1 MKKIKEDSVGGKTMK
16 EKPKNIIIN
25 LAISLGV
32 IFATV
37 AFAGLSGSDL
47 VIKTAWYILIIHW
60 VAFVPA
66 LIFKT
71 EKFYDLTGSI
81 CYAFA
86 SIFVYYQTY
95 GTTFSLS
102 LLISMAVLIWTLRL
116 GSFLLKRVLDAG
128 EDKRFR
134 TIKNSPTQF
143 FMTFNLS
150 ALWVVICS
158 LCALTA
164 VSNGVLNVEPVFY
177 LGLLTF
183 IIGFSIEVIADNQ
196 KTAFRSIPEN
206 SNKFITTGLWSVSRH
221 PNYFGEVV
229 LWMGIAIMSLPYL
242 EGLQYW
248 TLISPIFSF
257 TLIYFVSGVRML
269 EARANVKWG
278 ENMEYQKYVEK
289 TPIFF
294 PKIF

>member
-1 MKKIKEDSVGGKTMK
+1 MR
-16 EKPKNIIIN
+16 EKAKSSIINIIISI
-25 LAISLGV
+25 AV
-32 IFATV
+32 IFATLG
-37 AFAGLSGSDL
+37 FAELSGSEL
-47 VIKTAWYILIIHW
+47 VVKTAWYVLVIHW
-60 VAFVPA
+60 LAFIPA

-81 CYAFA
+81 CYAFSA
-86 SIFVYYQTY
+86 IYVYLQSY
-95 GTTFSLS
+95 GMFLSLS
-102 LLISMAVLIWTLRL
+102 LFISLAILIWTLRL
-116 GSFLLKRVLDAG
+116 GSFLLKRVMDAG

-134 TIKNSPTQF
+134 TIKTNPTQF

-164 VSNGVLNVEPVFY
+164 VSNGVLEVKPIFY
-177 LGLLTF
+177 MGLLIF
-183 IIGFSIEVIADNQ
+183 IIGFLIEVIADNQ
-196 KTAFRSIPEN
+196 KTAFRAVPEN
-206 SNKFITTGLWSVSRH
+206 TNSFITTGLWSVSRH
-221 PNYFGEVV
+221 PNYFGEVT
-229 LWMGIAIMSLPYL
+229 LWLGIAMMSLPYL
-242 EGLQYW
+242 EGVQYW

-257 TLIYFVSGVRML
+257 VLIYFVSGVRML

-278 ENMEYQKYVEK
+278 ENKEYLDYVKK

>member
-1 MKKIKEDSVGGKTMK
+1 MR
-16 EKPKNIIIN
+16 EKAKSSIINIIISI
-25 LAISLGV
+25 AV
-32 IFATV
+32 IFATLG
-37 AFAGLSGSDL
+37 FAELSGSEL
-47 VIKTAWYILIIHW
+47 VVKTAWYVLVIHW
-60 VAFVPA
+60 LAFIPA

-81 CYAFA
+81 CYAFSA
-86 SIFVYYQTY
+86 IYVYLQSY
-95 GTTFSLS
+95 GMFLSLS
-102 LLISMAVLIWTLRL
+102 FFISLAILIWTLRL
-116 GSFLLKRVLDAG
+116 GSFLLKRVMDAG

-134 TIKNSPTQF
+134 TIKTNPTQF

-164 VSNGVLNVEPVFY
+164 VSNGVLEVKPIFY
-177 LGLLTF
+177 MGLLIF
-183 IIGFSIEVIADNQ
+183 IIGFLIEVIADNQ
-196 KTAFRSIPEN
+196 KTAFRAVPEN
-206 SNKFITTGLWSVSRH
+206 ANSFITTGLWSVSRH
-221 PNYFGEVV
+221 PNYFGEVT
-229 LWMGIAIMSLPYL
+229 LWLGIAMMSLPYL
-242 EGLQYW
+242 EGVQYW

-257 TLIYFVSGVRML
+257 VLIYYVSGVRML

-278 ENMEYQKYVEK
+278 ENKEYLDYVKK

>member
-1 MKKIKEDSVGGKTMK
+1 MK
-16 EKPKNIIIN
+16 ETAKSSIINIIIS
-25 LAISLGV
+25 IIV
-32 IFATV
+32 IFATLR
-37 AFAGLSGSDL
+37 FAELSGSEL
-47 VIKTAWYILIIHW
+47 VVNTAWYVLVIHW
-60 VAFVPA
+60 LAFIPA

-86 SIFVYYQTY
+86 AIYVYFQSY
-95 GTTFSLS
+95 GMFLSLS
-102 LLISMAVLIWTLRL
+102 LFISLAILIWTFRL
-116 GSFLLKRVLDAG
+116 GSFLLKRVMDAG

-134 TIKNSPTQF
+134 TIKTNPTQF

-164 VSNGVLNVEPVFY
+164 VSNGVLEVKPIFY
-177 LGLLTF
+177 IGLLVF
-183 IIGFSIEVIADNQ
+183 IIGFLIEVIADNQ
-196 KTAFRSIPEN
+196 KTAFRAVPEN
-206 SNKFITTGLWSVSRH
+206 ANSFITTGLWSVSRH
-221 PNYFGEVV
+221 PNYFGEVT
-229 LWMGIAIMSLPYL
+229 LWLGIAIMSLPYL
-242 EGLQYW
+242 EGVQYW
-248 TLISPIFSF
+248 TLISPVFSF
-257 TLIYFVSGVRML
+257 VLIYFVSGVRML

-278 ENMEYQKYVEK
+278 ENPEYLEYVKK

>member
-1 MKKIKEDSVGGKTMK
+1 MKKMKVDNVDGKNMK
-16 EKPKNIIIN
+16 EKPKNIIVN
-25 LAISLGV
+25 LTISLGV
-32 IFATV
+32 ILATI

-81 CYAFA
+81 CYAFG
-86 SIFVYYQTY
+86 SIFVYCQTY
-95 GTTFSLS
+95 GATLSLS
-102 LLISMAVLIWTLRL
+102 LFIAIAVLIWTIRL

-134 TIKNSPTQF
+134 TIKTSPTQF

-164 VSNGVLNVEPVFY
+164 VSNGVVTVKPIFY
-177 LGLLTF
+177 LGLF
-183 IIGFSIEVIADNQ
+183 IFIAGFSIEVIADNQ
-196 KTAFRSIPEN
+196 KTKFRSVSEN
-206 SNKFITTGLWSVSRH
+206 ANSFITTGLWSFSRH
-221 PNYFGEVV
+221 PNYFGEVI
-229 LWMGIAIMSLPYL
+229 LWAGIAIMSLPYL
-242 EGLQYW
+242 EGVQYW

-257 TLIYFVSGVRML
+257 VLIYFVSGVRML

-278 ENMEYQKYVEK
+278 ENAEYQKYVKK
-289 TPIFF
+289 TPVFF

>member
-1 MKKIKEDSVGGKTMK
+1 MR
-16 EKPKNIIIN
+16 EKAKSSIINIIISI
-25 LAISLGV
+25 AV
-32 IFATV
+32 IFATLG
-37 AFAGLSGSDL
+37 FAELSGSEL
-47 VIKTAWYILIIHW
+47 VVKTAWYVLVIHW
-60 VAFVPA
+60 LAFIPA

-81 CYAFA
+81 CYAFSA
-86 SIFVYYQTY
+86 IYVYLQSY
-95 GTTFSLS
+95 GMFLSLS
-102 LLISMAVLIWTLRL
+102 LFISLAILIWTLRL
-116 GSFLLKRVLDAG
+116 GSFLLKRVMDAG

-134 TIKNSPTQF
+134 TIKTNPTQF

-164 VSNGVLNVEPVFY
+164 VSNGVLEVKPIFY
-177 LGLLTF
+177 MGLLIF
-183 IIGFSIEVIADNQ
+183 IIGFLIEVIADNQ
-196 KTAFRSIPEN
+196 KTAFRAVPEN
-206 SNKFITTGLWSVSRH
+206 ANSFITTGLWSVSRH
-221 PNYFGEVV
+221 PNYFGEVT
-229 LWMGIAIMSLPYL
+229 LWLGIAMMSLPYL
-242 EGLQYW
+242 EGVQYW

-257 TLIYFVSGVRML
+257 VLIYFVSGVRML

-278 ENMEYQKYVEK
+278 ENKEYLDYVKK

>member
-1 MKKIKEDSVGGKTMK
+1 MR
-16 EKPKNIIIN
+16 EKAKSSIINIIISI
-25 LAISLGV
+25 AV
-32 IFATV
+32 IFATLG
-37 AFAGLSGSDL
+37 FAELSGSEL
-47 VIKTAWYILIIHW
+47 VVKTAWYVLVIHW
-60 VAFVPA
+60 LAFIPA

-81 CYAFA
+81 CYAFSA
-86 SIFVYYQTY
+86 IYVYLQSY
-95 GTTFSLS
+95 GMFLSLS
-102 LLISMAVLIWTLRL
+102 FFISLAILIWTLRL
-116 GSFLLKRVLDAG
+116 GSFLLKRVMDAG

-134 TIKNSPTQF
+134 TIKTNPTQF

-164 VSNGVLNVEPVFY
+164 VSNGVLEVKPIFY
-177 LGLLTF
+177 IGLLVF
-183 IIGFSIEVIADNQ
+183 IIGFLIEVIADNQ
-196 KTAFRSIPEN
+196 KTAFRAVPSNAN
-206 SNKFITTGLWSVSRH
+206 SFITTGLWSVSRH
-221 PNYFGEVV
+221 PNYFGEVT
-229 LWMGIAIMSLPYL
+229 LWLGIAMMSLPYL
-242 EGLQYW
+242 EGVQYW

-257 TLIYFVSGVRML
+257 VLIYFVSGVRML

-278 ENMEYQKYVEK
+278 ENKEYLDYVKK

>member
-1 MKKIKEDSVGGKTMK
+1 MK
-16 EKPKNIIIN
+16 ETTKSSIINIIIS
-25 LAISLGV
+25 IIV
-32 IFATV
+32 IFATLR
-37 AFAGLSGSDL
+37 FAELSGSEL
-47 VIKTAWYILIIHW
+47 VVNTAWYVLVIHW
-60 VAFVPA
+60 LAFIPA

-81 CYAFA
+81 CYAFSA
-86 SIFVYYQTY
+86 IYVYLQSY
-95 GTTFSLS
+95 GMFLSLS
-102 LLISMAVLIWTLRL
+102 FFISLAILIWTLRL
-116 GSFLLKRVLDAG
+116 GSFLLKRVIDAG

-134 TIKNSPTQF
+134 TIKTNPTQF

-164 VSNGVLNVEPVFY
+164 VSNGVLEVKSIFY
-177 LGLLTF
+177 IGLLVF
-183 IIGFSIEVIADNQ
+183 IIGFLIEVIADNQ
-196 KTAFRSIPEN
+196 KTAFRAVPEN
-206 SNKFITTGLWSVSRH
+206 ANSFITTGLWSVSRH
-221 PNYFGEVV
+221 PNYFGEVT
-229 LWMGIAIMSLPYL
+229 LWLGIAMMSLPYL
-242 EGLQYW
+242 EGVQYW

-257 TLIYFVSGVRML
+257 VLIYFVSGVRML

-278 ENMEYQKYVEK
+278 ENKEYLDYVKK

>member
-1 MKKIKEDSVGGKTMK
+1 MNKLFV
-16 EKPKNIIIN
+16 EKPKNMIIN
-25 LAISLGV
+25 LIISFVV
-32 IFATV
+32 ILATV

-47 VIKTAWYILIIHW
+47 VIQTAWIILIIHW
-60 VAFVPA
+60 AAFLPA

-81 CYAFA
+81 CYAFG
-86 SIFVYYQTY
+86 SVFVYYQTY
-95 GTTFSLS
+95 GATFSLS
-102 LLISMAVLIWTLRL
+102 LFISIAVLIWTIRL
-116 GSFLLKRVLDAG
+116 GSFLLKRVLDEG

-134 TIKNSPTQF
+134 TIKTSPTQF

-164 VSNGVLNVEPVFY
+164 VSNGVLVVEPIFY

-183 IIGFSIEVIADNQ
+183 ITGFSIEIIADNQ
-196 KTAFRSIPEN
+196 KTQFRAIPEN
-206 SNKFITTGLWSVSRH
+206 ANKFITTGLWSSSRH

-229 LWMGIAIMSLPYL
+229 LWAGIAIMSLPYL
-242 EGLQYW
+242 EGAQYW

-257 TLIYFVSGVRML
+257 VLIYFVSGVRML
-269 EARANVKWG
+269 EARASVKWG
-278 ENMEYQKYVEK
+278 ENTEYQKYVKK
-289 TPIFF
+289 TPVFF

>member
-1 MKKIKEDSVGGKTMK
+1 MKKMKEDNVDGEDMK

-25 LAISLGV
+25 LTISLGV
-32 IFATV
+32 ILATI

-81 CYAFA
+81 CYAFG
-86 SIFVYYQTY
+86 SVFVYYQTY
-95 GTTFSLS
+95 GATFSLS
-102 LLISMAVLIWTLRL
+102 LFISIAVLIWTIRL

-134 TIKNSPTQF
+134 TIKTSPTQF

-164 VSNGVLNVEPVFY
+164 VSNGVLAVEPIFY
-177 LGLLTF
+177 LGLF
-183 IIGFSIEVIADNQ
+183 IFIAGFSIEVLQIIKKHNLEQSQ
-196 KTAFRSIPEN
+196 KMQISLLQQGF
-206 SNKFITTGLWSVSRH
+206 GL
-221 PNYFGEVV
+221 
-229 LWMGIAIMSLPYL
+229 LLGIQTISAKLFY
-242 EGLQYW
+242 GL
-248 TLISPIFSF
+248 
-257 TLIYFVSGVRML
+257 G
-269 EARANVKWG
+269 
-278 ENMEYQKYVEK
+278 
-289 TPIFF
+289 
-294 PKIF
+294 

>member
-25 LAISLGV
+25 LTISLGV
-32 IFATV
+32 ILATI

-95 GTTFSLS
+95 GTAFSLS

-278 ENMEYQKYVEK
+278 ENAEYQKYVEK

>member
-1 MKKIKEDSVGGKTMK
+1 MK
-16 EKPKNIIIN
+16 EKAKSSIINIIISI
-25 LAISLGV
+25 AV
-32 IFATV
+32 IFATLG
-37 AFAGLSGSDL
+37 FAELSGSEL
-47 VIKTAWYILIIHW
+47 VVKTAWYVLVIHW
-60 VAFVPA
+60 LAFIPA

-81 CYAFA
+81 CYAFSA
-86 SIFVYYQTY
+86 IYVYLQSY
-95 GTTFSLS
+95 GMFLSLS
-102 LLISMAVLIWTLRL
+102 FFISLAILIWTLRL
-116 GSFLLKRVLDAG
+116 GSFLLKRVMDAG

-134 TIKNSPTQF
+134 TIKTNPTQF

-164 VSNGVLNVEPVFY
+164 VSNGVLEVKPIFY
-177 LGLLTF
+177 MGLLVF
-183 IIGFSIEVIADNQ
+183 IIGFLIEVIDDNQ
-196 KTAFRSIPEN
+196 KTAFRAVPEN
-206 SNKFITTGLWSVSRH
+206 TNSFITTGLWSVSRH
-221 PNYFGEVV
+221 PNYFGEVT
-229 LWMGIAIMSLPYL
+229 LWLGIAMMSLPYL
-242 EGLQYW
+242 EGVQYW

-257 TLIYFVSGVRML
+257 VLIYFVSGVRML

-278 ENMEYQKYVEK
+278 ENKEYLDYVKK

>member
-1 MKKIKEDSVGGKTMK
+1 MK
-16 EKPKNIIIN
+16 EKAKSSIINIIIS
-25 LAISLGV
+25 IIV
-32 IFATV
+32 IFATLR
-37 AFAGLSGSDL
+37 FAELSGSEL
-47 VIKTAWYILIIHW
+47 VVNTAWYVLVIHW
-60 VAFVPA
+60 LAFIPA

-86 SIFVYYQTY
+86 AIYVYFQSY
-95 GTTFSLS
+95 GMFLSLS
-102 LLISMAVLIWTLRL
+102 LFISLAILIWTLRL
-116 GSFLLKRVLDAG
+116 GSFLLKRVMDAG

-134 TIKNSPTQF
+134 TIKTNPTQF

-164 VSNGVLNVEPVFY
+164 VSNGVLEVKSIFY
-177 LGLLTF
+177 IGLLVF
-183 IIGFSIEVIADNQ
+183 IIGFLIEVIADNQ
-196 KTAFRSIPEN
+196 KTAFRAVPEN
-206 SNKFITTGLWSVSRH
+206 ANSFITTGLWSVSRH
-221 PNYFGEVV
+221 PNYFGEVT
-229 LWMGIAIMSLPYL
+229 LWLGIAIMSLPYL
-242 EGLQYW
+242 EGIQYW
-248 TLISPIFSF
+248 TLISPVFSF
-257 TLIYFVSGVRML
+257 VLIYFVSGVRML

-278 ENMEYQKYVEK
+278 ENPEYLEYVKK

>member
-1 MKKIKEDSVGGKTMK
+1 MNKLFV

-25 LAISLGV
+25 LIISLGV
-32 IFATV
+32 ILATI

-60 VAFVPA
+60 VAFIPA
-66 LIFKT
+66 LIFQT

-81 CYAFA
+81 CYGFG

-95 GTTFSLS
+95 GSTFSLS
-102 LLISMAVLIWTLRL
+102 LFISIAVLIWTIRL

-134 TIKNSPTQF
+134 TIKTSPTQF

-164 VSNGVLNVEPVFY
+164 VSNGVLVVEPIFY
-177 LGLLTF
+177 LGLF
-183 IIGFSIEVIADNQ
+183 IFIAGFSVEVIADNQ
-196 KTAFRSIPEN
+196 KTQFRMIPEN
-206 SNKFITTGLWSVSRH
+206 ANKFITTGLWSISRY
-221 PNYFGEVV
+221 PNYRVEVV
-229 LWMGIAIMSLPYL
+229 LWAGIAIMSLPYL
-242 EGLQYW
+242 QGVQYW

-257 TLIYFVSGVRML
+257 VLIYFVSGVRML
-269 EARANVKWG
+269 EARADVKWA
-278 ENMEYQKYVEK
+278 ENLEYREYVKK

>member
-1 MKKIKEDSVGGKTMK
+1 MR
-16 EKPKNIIIN
+16 EKAKSSIINIIISI
-25 LAISLGV
+25 AV
-32 IFATV
+32 IFATLG
-37 AFAGLSGSDL
+37 FAELSGSEL
-47 VIKTAWYILIIHW
+47 VVKTAWYVLVIHW
-60 VAFVPA
+60 LAFIPA

-81 CYAFA
+81 CYAFSA
-86 SIFVYYQTY
+86 IYVYLQSY
-95 GTTFSLS
+95 GMFLSLS
-102 LLISMAVLIWTLRL
+102 FFISLAILIWTLRL
-116 GSFLLKRVLDAG
+116 GSFLLKRVMDAG

-134 TIKNSPTQF
+134 TIKTNPTQF

-164 VSNGVLNVEPVFY
+164 VSNGVLEVKPIFY
-177 LGLLTF
+177 MGLLIF
-183 IIGFSIEVIADNQ
+183 IIGFLIEVIADNQ
-196 KTAFRSIPEN
+196 KTAFRAVPEN
-206 SNKFITTGLWSVSRH
+206 ANSFITTGLWSVSRH
-221 PNYFGEVV
+221 PNYFGEVT
-229 LWMGIAIMSLPYL
+229 LWLGIAMMSLPYL
-242 EGLQYW
+242 EGVQYW

-257 TLIYFVSGVRML
+257 VLIYFVSGVRML

-278 ENMEYQKYVEK
+278 ENKEYLEYVKK

>member
-1 MKKIKEDSVGGKTMK
+1 MNKIKEDNVDGKIMK
-16 EKPKNIIIN
+16 EKPKNIVIN
-25 LAISLGV
+25 LAISLIV
-32 IFATV
+32 IFTTV

-47 VIKTAWYILIIHW
+47 VVKTAWYILIIHW

-66 LIFKT
+66 LIFQT

-86 SIFVYYQTY
+86 SIFIYYQTY
-95 GTTFSLS
+95 GTALSLS

-134 TIKNSPTQF
+134 TIKTSPTQF

-164 VSNGVLNVEPVFY
+164 VSNGVLRVEPIFY
-177 LGLLTF
+177 LGLSTF
-183 IIGFSIEVIADNQ
+183 VLGFLIEVIADNQ
-196 KTAFRSIPEN
+196 KTKFRSIPEN
-206 SNKFITTGLWSVSRH
+206 SNKFITTGLWSISRH

-229 LWMGIAIMSLPYL
+229 LWVGIAVMSLPYL
-242 EGLQYW
+242 EGIQFW

-278 ENMEYQKYVEK
+278 ENTEYQNYVEK
-289 TPIFF
+289 TPVFF

>member
-1 MKKIKEDSVGGKTMK
+1 MEETAKSSII
-16 EKPKNIIIN
+16 NIIISI
-25 LAISLGV
+25 AV
-32 IFATV
+32 IFTTLG
-37 AFAGLSGSDL
+37 FAELSGSEL
-47 VIKTAWYILIIHW
+47 VVNTAWYVLIIHW
-60 VAFVPA
+60 LAFIPA

-86 SIFVYYQTY
+86 AIYVYLQSYGIFL
-95 GTTFSLS
+95 SLS
-102 LLISMAVLIWTLRL
+102 LFISLAILIWTLRL
-116 GSFLLKRVLDAG
+116 GSFLLKRVMDAG

-134 TIKNSPTQF
+134 TIKTNPTQF

-164 VSNGVLNVEPVFY
+164 VSNGVLEVKPIFY
-177 LGLLTF
+177 IGLLVF
-183 IIGFSIEVIADNQ
+183 IIGFLIEVIADNQ
-196 KTAFRSIPEN
+196 KTAFRAVPSNAN
-206 SNKFITTGLWSVSRH
+206 SFITTGLWSVSRH
-221 PNYFGEVV
+221 PNYFGEVT
-229 LWMGIAIMSLPYL
+229 LWLGIAMMSLPYL
-242 EGLQYW
+242 EGVQYW

-257 TLIYFVSGVRML
+257 VLIYFVSGVRML

-278 ENMEYQKYVEK
+278 ESPEYLDYLKK

>member
-1 MKKIKEDSVGGKTMK
+1 MR
-16 EKPKNIIIN
+16 EKAKSSIINIIIS
-25 LAISLGV
+25 IGV
-32 IFATV
+32 IFATLG
-37 AFAGLSGSDL
+37 FAELSGSEL
-47 VIKTAWYILIIHW
+47 VVKTAWYVLVIHW
-60 VAFVPA
+60 LAFIPA

-81 CYAFA
+81 CYAFSA
-86 SIFVYYQTY
+86 IYVYLQSY
-95 GTTFSLS
+95 GMFLSLS
-102 LLISMAVLIWTLRL
+102 FFISLAILIWTLRL
-116 GSFLLKRVLDAG
+116 GSFLLKRVMDAG

-134 TIKNSPTQF
+134 TIKTNPTQF

-164 VSNGVLNVEPVFY
+164 VSNGVLEVKPIFY
-177 LGLLTF
+177 MGLLIF
-183 IIGFSIEVIADNQ
+183 IIGFLIEVIADNQ
-196 KTAFRSIPEN
+196 KTAFRAVPEN
-206 SNKFITTGLWSVSRH
+206 ANSFITTGLWSVSRH
-221 PNYFGEVV
+221 PNYFGEVT
-229 LWMGIAIMSLPYL
+229 LWLGIAMMSLPYL
-242 EGLQYW
+242 EGVQYW

-257 TLIYFVSGVRML
+257 VLIYFVSGVRML

-278 ENMEYQKYVEK
+278 ENKEYLDYVKK

>member
-1 MKKIKEDSVGGKTMK
+1 MK
-16 EKPKNIIIN
+16 EKAKSSIINIIISI
-25 LAISLGV
+25 AV
-32 IFATV
+32 IFATLG
-37 AFAGLSGSDL
+37 FAELSGSEL
-47 VIKTAWYILIIHW
+47 VVKTAWYVLVIHW
-60 VAFVPA
+60 LAFIPA

-86 SIFVYYQTY
+86 AIYVYFQSY
-95 GTTFSLS
+95 GMFLSLS
-102 LLISMAVLIWTLRL
+102 LFISLAILIWTLRL
-116 GSFLLKRVLDAG
+116 GSFLLKRVMDAG

-134 TIKNSPTQF
+134 TIKTNPTQF

-164 VSNGVLNVEPVFY
+164 VSNGVLEVKAIFY
-177 LGLLTF
+177 IGLLVF
-183 IIGFSIEVIADNQ
+183 IIGFLIEVIADNQ
-196 KTAFRSIPEN
+196 KTAFRAVPEN
-206 SNKFITTGLWSVSRH
+206 ANSFITTGLWSVSRH
-221 PNYFGEVV
+221 PNYFGEVT
-229 LWMGIAIMSLPYL
+229 LWLGIAIMSLPYL
-242 EGLQYW
+242 EGIQYW
-248 TLISPIFSF
+248 TLISPVFSF
-257 TLIYFVSGVRML
+257 VLIYFVSGVRML

-278 ENMEYQKYVEK
+278 ENPEYLEYVKK

>member
-1 MKKIKEDSVGGKTMK
+1 MR
-16 EKPKNIIIN
+16 EKAKSSIINIIISI
-25 LAISLGV
+25 AV
-32 IFATV
+32 IFATLG
-37 AFAGLSGSDL
+37 FAELSGSEL
-47 VIKTAWYILIIHW
+47 VVKTAWYVLVIHW
-60 VAFVPA
+60 LAFIPA

-81 CYAFA
+81 CYAFSA
-86 SIFVYYQTY
+86 IYVYLQSY
-95 GTTFSLS
+95 GMFLSLS
-102 LLISMAVLIWTLRL
+102 LFISLAILIWTLRL
-116 GSFLLKRVLDAG
+116 GSFLLKRVMDAG

-134 TIKNSPTQF
+134 TIKTNPTQF

-164 VSNGVLNVEPVFY
+164 VSNGVLEVKPIFY
-177 LGLLTF
+177 MGLLVF
-183 IIGFSIEVIADNQ
+183 IIGFLIEVIADNQ
-196 KTAFRSIPEN
+196 KTAFRAVPEN
-206 SNKFITTGLWSVSRH
+206 ADSFITTGLWSVSRH
-221 PNYFGEVV
+221 PNYFGEVT
-229 LWMGIAIMSLPYL
+229 LWLGIAMMPLPYL
-242 EGLQYW
+242 EGVQYW

-257 TLIYFVSGVRML
+257 VLIYFVSGVRML

-278 ENMEYQKYVEK
+278 ENKEYLDYVKK

>member
-1 MKKIKEDSVGGKTMK
+1 MR
-16 EKPKNIIIN
+16 EKAKSSIINIIISI
-25 LAISLGV
+25 AV
-32 IFATV
+32 IFATLG
-37 AFAGLSGSDL
+37 FAELSGSEL
-47 VIKTAWYILIIHW
+47 VVKTAWYVLVIHW
-60 VAFVPA
+60 LAFIPA

-81 CYAFA
+81 CYAFSA
-86 SIFVYYQTY
+86 IYVYLQSY
-95 GTTFSLS
+95 GMFLSLS
-102 LLISMAVLIWTLRL
+102 FFISLAILIWTLRL
-116 GSFLLKRVLDAG
+116 GSFLLKRVMDAG

-134 TIKNSPTQF
+134 TIKTNPTQF

-164 VSNGVLNVEPVFY
+164 VSNGVLEVKPIFY
-177 LGLLTF
+177 MGLLVF
-183 IIGFSIEVIADNQ
+183 IIGFLIEVIADNQ
-196 KTAFRSIPEN
+196 KTAFRAVPEN
-206 SNKFITTGLWSVSRH
+206 TNSFITTGLWSVSRH
-221 PNYFGEVV
+221 PNYFGEVT
-229 LWMGIAIMSLPYL
+229 LWLGIAMMSLPYL
-242 EGLQYW
+242 EGVQYW

-257 TLIYFVSGVRML
+257 VLIYFVSGVRML

-278 ENMEYQKYVEK
+278 ENKEYLDYVKK

>member
-1 MKKIKEDSVGGKTMK
+1 MR
-16 EKPKNIIIN
+16 EKAKSSIINIIISI
-25 LAISLGV
+25 AV
-32 IFATV
+32 IFATLG
-37 AFAGLSGSDL
+37 FAELSGSEL
-47 VIKTAWYILIIHW
+47 VVKTAWYVLVIHW
-60 VAFVPA
+60 LAFIPA

-81 CYAFA
+81 CYAFSA
-86 SIFVYYQTY
+86 IYVYLQSY
-95 GTTFSLS
+95 GMFLSLS
-102 LLISMAVLIWTLRL
+102 FFISLAILIWTLRL
-116 GSFLLKRVLDAG
+116 GSFLLKRVMDAG

-134 TIKNSPTQF
+134 TIKTNPTQF

-164 VSNGVLNVEPVFY
+164 VSNGVLEVKPIFY
-177 LGLLTF
+177 MGLLIF
-183 IIGFSIEVIADNQ
+183 IIGFLIEVIADNQ
-196 KTAFRSIPEN
+196 KTAFRAVPEN
-206 SNKFITTGLWSVSRH
+206 ANSFITTGLWSVSRH
-221 PNYFGEVV
+221 PNYFGEVT
-229 LWMGIAIMSLPYL
+229 LWLGIAMMSLPYL
-242 EGLQYW
+242 EGVQYW

-257 TLIYFVSGVRML
+257 VLIYFVSGVRML

-278 ENMEYQKYVEK
+278 ENKEYLDYVKK

>member
-242 EGLQYW
+242 QGLQYW

>member
-1 MKKIKEDSVGGKTMK
+1 MR
-16 EKPKNIIIN
+16 EKAKSSIINIIISI
-25 LAISLGV
+25 AV
-32 IFATV
+32 IFATLG
-37 AFAGLSGSDL
+37 FAELSGSEL
-47 VIKTAWYILIIHW
+47 VVKTAWYVLVIHW
-60 VAFVPA
+60 LAFIPA

-81 CYAFA
+81 CYAFSA
-86 SIFVYYQTY
+86 IYVYLQSY
-95 GTTFSLS
+95 GMFLSLS
-102 LLISMAVLIWTLRL
+102 LFISLAILIWTLRL
-116 GSFLLKRVLDAG
+116 GSFLLKRVMDAG

-134 TIKNSPTQF
+134 TIKTNPTQF

-164 VSNGVLNVEPVFY
+164 VSNGVLEVKPIFY
-177 LGLLTF
+177 MGLLVF
-183 IIGFSIEVIADNQ
+183 IIGFLIEVIADNQ
-196 KTAFRSIPEN
+196 KTAFRAVPEN
-206 SNKFITTGLWSVSRH
+206 ANSFITTGLWSVSRH
-221 PNYFGEVV
+221 PNYFGEVT
-229 LWMGIAIMSLPYL
+229 LWLGIAMMSLPYL
-242 EGLQYW
+242 EGVQYW

-257 TLIYFVSGVRML
+257 VLIYFVSGVRML

-278 ENMEYQKYVEK
+278 ENKEYLDYVKK

>member
-1 MKKIKEDSVGGKTMK
+1 MKQTAKSSII
-16 EKPKNIIIN
+16 NIIISI
-25 LAISLGV
+25 AV
-32 IFATV
+32 IFATLG
-37 AFAGLSGSDL
+37 FAELSGSEL
-47 VIKTAWYILIIHW
+47 VVNTAWYVLVIHW
-60 VAFVPA
+60 LAFIPA

-86 SIFVYYQTY
+86 AIYVYFQSY
-95 GTTFSLS
+95 GMFLSLS
-102 LLISMAVLIWTLRL
+102 LFISLAILIWTLRL
-116 GSFLLKRVLDAG
+116 GSFLLKRVMDAG

-134 TIKNSPTQF
+134 TIKTNPTQF

-164 VSNGVLNVEPVFY
+164 VSNGVLEVKSIFY
-177 LGLLTF
+177 IGLLVF
-183 IIGFSIEVIADNQ
+183 IIGFLIEVIADNQ
-196 KTAFRSIPEN
+196 KTAFRAVPEN
-206 SNKFITTGLWSVSRH
+206 ANSFITTGLWSVSRH
-221 PNYFGEVV
+221 PNYFGEVT
-229 LWMGIAIMSLPYL
+229 LWLGIAMMSLPYL
-242 EGLQYW
+242 EGVQYW

-257 TLIYFVSGVRML
+257 VLIYFVSGVRML

-278 ENMEYQKYVEK
+278 ENTEYLDYVKK

>member
-1 MKKIKEDSVGGKTMK
+1 MR
-16 EKPKNIIIN
+16 EKAKSSIINIIIS
-25 LAISLGV
+25 IGV
-32 IFATV
+32 IFATLG
-37 AFAGLSGSDL
+37 FAELSGSEL
-47 VIKTAWYILIIHW
+47 VVKTAWYVLVIHW
-60 VAFVPA
+60 LAFIPA

-81 CYAFA
+81 CYAFSA
-86 SIFVYYQTY
+86 IYVYLQSY
-95 GTTFSLS
+95 GMFLSLS
-102 LLISMAVLIWTLRL
+102 FFISLAILIWTLRL
-116 GSFLLKRVLDAG
+116 GSFLLKRVMDAG

-134 TIKNSPTQF
+134 TIKTNPTQF

-164 VSNGVLNVEPVFY
+164 VSNGVLEVKPIFY
-177 LGLLTF
+177 MGLLIF
-183 IIGFSIEVIADNQ
+183 IIGFLIEVIADNQ
-196 KTAFRSIPEN
+196 KTAFRAVPEN
-206 SNKFITTGLWSVSRH
+206 TNSFITTGLWSVSRH
-221 PNYFGEVV
+221 PNYFGEVT
-229 LWMGIAIMSLPYL
+229 LWLGIAMMSLPYL
-242 EGLQYW
+242 EGVQYW

-257 TLIYFVSGVRML
+257 VLIYFVSGVRML

-278 ENMEYQKYVEK
+278 ENKEYLDYVKK

>member
-1 MKKIKEDSVGGKTMK
+1 MR
-16 EKPKNIIIN
+16 EKAKSSIINIIISI
-25 LAISLGV
+25 AV
-32 IFATV
+32 IFATLG
-37 AFAGLSGSDL
+37 FAELSGSEL
-47 VIKTAWYILIIHW
+47 VVKTAWYVLVIHW
-60 VAFVPA
+60 LAFIPA

-81 CYAFA
+81 CYAFSA
-86 SIFVYYQTY
+86 IYVYLQSY
-95 GTTFSLS
+95 GMFLSLS
-102 LLISMAVLIWTLRL
+102 FFISLAILIWTLRL
-116 GSFLLKRVLDAG
+116 GSFLLKRVMDAG

-134 TIKNSPTQF
+134 TIKTNPTQF

-164 VSNGVLNVEPVFY
+164 VSNGVLEVKPIFY
-177 LGLLTF
+177 MGLLVF
-183 IIGFSIEVIADNQ
+183 IIGFLIEVIADNQ
-196 KTAFRSIPEN
+196 KTAFRAVPEN
-206 SNKFITTGLWSVSRH
+206 ANSFITTGLWSVSRH
-221 PNYFGEVV
+221 PNYFGEVT
-229 LWMGIAIMSLPYL
+229 LWLGIAMMSLPYL
-242 EGLQYW
+242 EGVQYW

-257 TLIYFVSGVRML
+257 VLIYFVSGVRML

-278 ENMEYQKYVEK
+278 ENPEYLEYVKK

>member
-1 MKKIKEDSVGGKTMK
+1 MNKLFI
-16 EKPKNIIIN
+16 EKPKEILLN
-25 LAISLGV
+25 LTISLGV
-32 IFATV
+32 ILATI
-37 AFAGLSGSDL
+37 AFAGLSGSGL
-47 VIKTAWYILIIHW
+47 VIKAAWLVLVIHW
-60 VAFVPA
+60 IAFVPA

-86 SIFVYYQTY
+86 SIFVYYYTH
-95 GTTFSLS
+95 GTSFSLS
-102 LLISMAVLIWTLRL
+102 LFISIAVLIWTLRL

-134 TIKNSPTQF
+134 TIKTKPTQF

-164 VSNGVLNVEPVFY
+164 VSNGVTEVESIFY
-177 LGLLTF
+177 LGLIVFLG
-183 IIGFSIEVIADNQ
+183 GFTIEVIADNQ
-196 KTAFRSIPEN
+196 KTKFRATPEN
-206 SNKFITTGLWSVSRH
+206 ANKFITTGLWSISRH

-229 LWMGIAIMSLPYL
+229 LWTGIAIMSLPYL
-242 EGLQYW
+242 EGVQYW

-257 TLIYFVSGVRML
+257 LLIYFISGVRML
-269 EARANVKWG
+269 ETRANLKWG
-278 ENMEYQKYVEK
+278 ENIEYQSYVKK
-289 TPIFF
+289 TPEFF

>member
-1 MKKIKEDSVGGKTMK
+1 MR
-16 EKPKNIIIN
+16 EKAKSSIINIIISI
-25 LAISLGV
+25 AV
-32 IFATV
+32 IFATLR
-37 AFAGLSGSDL
+37 FAELSGSEL
-47 VIKTAWYILIIHW
+47 VVKTAWYVLVIHW
-60 VAFVPA
+60 LAFIPA

-81 CYAFA
+81 CYAFSA
-86 SIFVYYQTY
+86 IYVYLQSY
-95 GTTFSLS
+95 GMFLSLS
-102 LLISMAVLIWTLRL
+102 FFISLAILIWTLRL
-116 GSFLLKRVLDAG
+116 GSFLLKRVMDAG

-134 TIKNSPTQF
+134 TIKTNPTQF

-164 VSNGVLNVEPVFY
+164 VSNGVLEVKPIFY
-177 LGLLTF
+177 MGLLVF
-183 IIGFSIEVIADNQ
+183 IIGFLIEVIADNQ
-196 KTAFRSIPEN
+196 KTAFRAVPEN
-206 SNKFITTGLWSVSRH
+206 ANSFITTGLWSVSRH
-221 PNYFGEVV
+221 PNYFGEVT
-229 LWMGIAIMSLPYL
+229 LWLGIAMMSLPYL
-242 EGLQYW
+242 EGVQYW

-257 TLIYFVSGVRML
+257 VLIYFVSGVRML

-278 ENMEYQKYVEK
+278 ENKEYLDYVKK